1 MPNPRTVRSRNPEGN
16 DPKNQHYV
24 PRFHLKQFAGPIPP
38 TNDQRYIHVYDRFT
52 GHHQPHHGI
61 RSLTA
66 EPEFYTLEESPSNSD
81 RYGVEREL
89 ARREQKQSIA
99 VRRFLAGHAT
109 EADVR
114 VLNEFVVLSVQRTA
128 WHREHVR
135 RAVTPE
141 LMLELAL
148 PIGRDLYLSG
158 IDPKIRAA
166 GFSTLRDYVD
176 GNADILQSKD
186 ALIEAQFAGREA
198 VDYLNAVSHRHI
210 LVNLGHPGFVS
221 SDNPVIFRGTNP
233 RDFRPLP
240 AIGVVHAQEIWFP
253 LSPRAA
259 MVITKDGD
267 TPAHGMQPATE
278 KLRAI
283 NTALAQHSH
292 RYTFWQPGSTAG
304 GLVRLPGPEKQ
315 HRKRRKVQRSGAQG
329 RPGTQPR
336 TEDGG
341 QR

>member
-1 MPNPRTVRSRNPEGN
+1 MPNPRTARSRNPEGN

-24 PRFHLKQFAGPIPP
+24 PRFHLKQFAGPTSP

-52 GHHQPHHGI
+52 GCHQPHHGI

-66 EPEFYTLEESPSNSD
+66 EPDFYTLGESPSSRD
-81 RYGVEREL
+81 PYRVEREL

-99 VRRFLAGHAT
+99 VRRFLAGDAT
-109 EADVR
+109 EADVP
-114 VLNEFVVLSVQRTA
+114 VLNDFVVLSVQRTA

-158 IDPKIRAA
+158 IDPKIQAA
-166 GFSTLRDYVD
+166 GFSTLRDYFD
-176 GNADILQSKD
+176 GNQDILQSQD
-186 ALIEAQFAGREA
+186 ALIEAQFAGKNA
-198 VDYLNAVSHRHI
+198 VNYLNAVSHRYM
-210 LVNLGHPGFVS
+210 LVALGHPGFVS
-221 SDNPVIFRGTNP
+221 SDNPVIFRGTNTW
-233 RDFRPLP
+233 DFRPLP
-240 AIGVVHAQEIWFP
+240 EIGVLHAQEIWFP
-253 LSPRAA
+253 LTPCAA

-267 TPAHGMQPATE
+267 TPTHKMQLSDQ

-283 NTALAQHSH
+283 NTALAQHSL

-315 HRKRRKVQRSGAQG
+315 HRKRRKVQRSGAQV
-329 RPGTQPR
+329 RPGTQSR
-336 TEDGG
+336 TENGG